1 MGKLRS
7 QREVLVL
14 GQVRARNHGN
24 QVKVLV
30 DNGELALLGLGQ
42 DFVRLGQGNAIGSSD
57 EVVDHDLG
65 DRCAVV
71 IFELDVSVG
80 DNTKELGTDRAVLC
94 ISELVTKSPI
104 CFNCITVGRRHVQVI
119 V

>member
-1 MGKLRS
+1 
-7 QREVLVL
+7 
-14 GQVRARNHGN
+14 
-24 QVKVLV
+24 
-30 DNGELALLGLGQ
+30 
-42 DFVRLGQGNAIGSSD
+42 
-57 EVVDHDLG
+57 VDHDLG